1 MQGLKQAI
9 NNLNELG
16 TNLVPKAT
24 TQAVN
29 RVAHRVISR
38 STRLVAKETGV
49 SQKLI
54 RQRARIRLATSSRDS
69 LAARLIINRG
79 NLPAINL
86 GTARFQLSRRNN
98 MTSRRGSVLKI
109 GHFTFRHAFI
119 QQLANG
125 RWHVMQRT
133 GRGRY
138 PLQVVKIPLS
148 APLTKAYQ
156 EETHHLVEADL
167 PRELVAAL
175 RQQVRL
181 YLNRTIR

>member
-9 NNLNELG
+9 NNLNKLG
-16 TNLVPKAT
+16 TSLVPKAT
-24 TQAVN
+24 AQAVN
-29 RVAHRVISR
+29 RVARRVITR
-38 STRLVAKETGV
+38 STHLAAKETGV

-54 RQRARIRLATSSRDS
+54 RQRVRIRFATSSHNS
-69 LAARLIINRG
+69 PTARLIINRG

-86 GTARFQLSRRNN
+86 GTARLQLSRRNN
-98 MTSRRGSVLKI
+98 LTSRKGSVLKI
-109 GHFTFRHAFI
+109 GRFTFRHAFI
-119 QQLANG
+119 QRLANG

-133 GRGRY
+133 GHGRY